1 MLFET
6 HKKIL
11 ILSPHTDDAELG
23 CGGTISKLVTEGH
36 KILWVCF
43 STAEES
49 LPSGFA
55 PDALKNE
62 FQEVM
67 SYLGL
72 KKNSYKIYDYRV
84 RKLSEHRQAVLE
96 NLIEIKKEFNPEIV
110 FGPSINDFHQDHGV
124 VANEMIRAFK
134 SSASIF
140 SYELPWNH
148 LDFKT
153 QFFVKLEKA
162 HLEKK
167 LKMLEFY
174 KTQFVA
180 KRNYF
185 TKEFIQGLAN
195 VRGAQINQQYAEC
208 FEVIRSQIC

>member
-1 MLFET
+1 MGV
-6 HKKIL
+6 
-11 ILSPHTDDAELG
+11 LSPSL
-23 CGGTISKLVTEGH
+23 LQMVTRNW
-36 KILWVCF
+36 LCF

-49 LPSGFA
+49 LPPGFA

-62 FQEVM
+62 FQDVM

-134 SSASIF
+134 STASIF
-140 SYELPWNH
+140 SYEFHGTIWTSKHNFL
-148 LDFKT
+148 L
-153 QFFVKLEKA
+153 
-162 HLEKK
+162 
-167 LKMLEFY
+167 
-174 KTQFVA
+174 
-180 KRNYF
+180 
-185 TKEFIQGLAN
+185 
-195 VRGAQINQQYAEC
+195 
-208 FEVIRSQIC
+208 S